1 MPTFVWKGV
10 APGGDIQDGELSL
23 PTRDEVV
30 KYLRKKRIQVQ
41 FVREKPK
48 EIGVKVSLR
57 KKVAIKD
64 LAVFTRQ
71 FSTMVN
77 AGLPLVQC
85 MDILATQCS
94 NPKFQGIQ
102 KQVMFDVESGSTLA
116 EALRKHPDAFDNLY
130 VNMVEAGE
138 TGGILDG
145 ILNRLAEYIEKAE
158 SLRRKVKSAM
168 TYPMVVGAVALM
180 TTTFMLVFI
189 IPSFA
194 NVFDQFGGELP
205 LPTRIVMS
213 LSNAIKTFWWAM
225 ALGVGGAIFAL
236 KRWYKTEPGRMAL
249 DRLLLRT
256 PVFGTVVLKA
266 SVARFS
272 RTLGTLIGSGVPI
285 LTALEITSRTAG
297 NRIVELEIMQTRGS
311 IREGETIAAPLRTS
325 VVFPP
330 MVVQMISVG
339 EETGALDKM
348 LEKIAAF
355 YDDEVNT
362 AVETLTSV
370 IEPIM
375 IVVMGALVGG
385 MVVSMYLPL
394 FKLAQVVAK

>member
-23 PTRDEVV
+23 PSRDEVV

-48 EIGVKVSLR
+48 ELSVKLSFKKKVS
-57 KKVAIKD
+57 IKD

-85 MDILATQCS
+85 MDILATQCES
-94 NPKFQGIQ
+94 ERFQQIQ

-168 TYPMVVGAVALM
+168 TYPAVVGGVALM
-180 TTTFMLVFI
+180 TTVFMLVFI

-205 LPTRIVMS
+205 LPTRIVMGI
-213 LSNAIKTFWWAM
+213 SNTIKAFWWAM
-225 ALGVGGAIFAL
+225 LLVIGGVIFGL
-236 KRWYKTEPGRMAL
+236 KRWYQTEAGRMSV
-249 DRLLLRT
+249 DRLMLKT
-256 PVFGTVVLKA
+256 PVFGTVILKA

-297 NRIVELEIMQTRGS
+297 NKIVELEIMQTRGS
-311 IREGETIAAPLRTS
+311 IREGETIAAPLRNS
-325 VVFPP
+325 IVFPP

-375 IVVMGALVGG
+375 IVIMGALVGG

-394 FKLAQVVAK
+394 FKLASVVSK

>member
-1 MPTFVWKGV
+1 
-10 APGGDIQDGELSL
+10 
-23 PTRDEVV
+23 
-30 KYLRKKRIQVQ
+30 
-41 FVREKPK
+41 
-48 EIGVKVSLR
+48 
-57 KKVAIKD
+57 
-64 LAVFTRQ
+64 
-71 FSTMVN
+71 
-77 AGLPLVQC
+77 
-85 MDILATQCS
+85 
-94 NPKFQGIQ
+94 
-102 KQVMFDVESGSTLA
+102 
-116 EALRKHPDAFDNLY
+116 
-130 VNMVEAGE
+130 
-138 TGGILDG
+138 
-145 ILNRLAEYIEKAE
+145 
-158 SLRRKVKSAM
+158 M

-189 IPSFA
+189 IPSIA

-225 ALGVGGAIFAL
+225 ALAIGGAIVML

-311 IREGETIAAPLRTS
+311 IREGETIAAPLRSS

>member
-10 APGGDIQDGELSL
+10 APGGDIQDGELTL

-30 KYLRKKRIQVQ
+30 RYLRKKRIQIQ
-41 FVREKPK
+41 LIREKPK
-48 EIGVKVSLR
+48 DVRFALPMKKGVST
-57 KKVAIKD
+57 KD

-71 FSTMVN
+71 FATMVN

-85 MDILATQCS
+85 MDILASQCES
-94 NPKFQGIQ
+94 ERFTEIQ
-102 KQVMFDVESGSTLA
+102 KQVMFDVESGATLS
-116 EALRKHPDAFDNLY
+116 EALSKHPDTFDNLF
-130 VNMVEAGE
+130 VNMVDAGE
-138 TGGILDG
+138 TGGILDI
-145 ILNRLAEYIEKAE
+145 ILVRLAEYIEKAE
-158 SLRRKVKSAM
+158 SLRRKVKGAM
-168 TYPMVVGAVALM
+168 TYPMVVGAVALL

-194 NVFDQFGGELP
+194 SVFDQFGSELP
-205 LPTRIVMS
+205 LPTKIVMM
-213 LSNAIKTFWWAM
+213 LSEGIQKYWWLM
-225 ALGVGGAIFAL
+225 AGAIGAIVML
-236 KRWYKTEPGRMAL
+236 VRRWYQTEPGRFAL
-249 DRLLLRT
+249 DKFAIKS
-256 PVFGTVVLKA
+256 PVFGNVILKA
-266 SVARFS
+266 SIARFS
-272 RTLGTLIGSGVPI
+272 RTLSTLIGSGVPI

-297 NRIVELEIMQTRGS
+297 NRVVELEIMSTRGS
-311 IREGETIAAPLRTS
+311 IREGETIAAPLRNS

-375 IVVMGALVGG
+375 IVVMGTLVGG
-385 MVVSMYLPL
+385 MVISMYLPL
-394 FKLAQVVAK
+394 FKLAQAVAH